1 MVILDPVEAH
11 LAHAQAVVTAQKLRE
26 IGMNVDL
33 QAIDWGTQ
41 SARRQ
46 IKDPPDKNPG
56 AWNIFHTWGGGL
68 AMNSPLSN
76 TPTPTPCDGKNW
88 FGWPCD
94 EELEKIRL
102 EFPLAPPDKQKE
114 IVERLQKRFYEVVPY
129 IPAGQ
134 FLAPI
139 ALSQESLRRP
149 GHAAPGAVEHREE
162 VAGYGV
168 ERRARARR
176 ADPGRA
182 RSRRS
187 VMHVFLIRRLLA
199 AVPVIVVV
207 TVFVFALLHLAPG
220 DPAAIIAGDLATRRG
235 CREDPRQARTR
246 PAAADPVLHLGRA
259 SCCAAIWATR
269 SSPRIRSRS

>member
-1 MVILDPVEAH
+1 
-11 LAHAQAVVTAQKLRE
+11 
-26 IGMNVDL
+26 MNVDL

-76 TPTPTPCDGKNW
+76 TPTPSACDGKNW

-102 EFPLAPPDKQKE
+102 EFPLAPPEKQKE

-134 FLAPI
+134 FYAPI
-139 ALSQESLRRP
+139 AYRKNLSGILDTP
-149 GHAAPGAVEHREE
+149 
-162 VAGYGV
+162 
-168 ERRARARR
+168 
-176 ADPGRA
+176 
-182 RSRRS
+182 
-187 VMHVFLIRRLLA
+187 RL
-199 AVPVIVVV
+199 
-207 TVFVFALLHLAPG
+207 
-220 DPAAIIAGDLATRRG
+220 
-235 CREDPRQARTR
+235 
-246 PAAADPVLHLGRA
+246 VLWN
-259 SCCAAIWATR
+259 IEKK
-269 SSPRIRSRS
+269 